1 MRRTAAVI
9 VFWLLA
15 LCWAASAGAQTAEL
29 RIGIIGT
36 DTSHVTAFTRLLNDK
51 NDPGHI
57 PGARVVAAFKGG
69 SPDVEASRT
78 RVDGFAA
85 ELRDKWSVE
94 LVDSIDALCAKV
106 DAVMK
111 SDYRSLLVEI
121 VKFFQ
126 TGAPPVP
133 PEETLE
139 IIAFMEATELSKT
152 RGGAPVALTDVTQ
165 GR

>member
-9 VFWLLA
+9 VFGLLA
-15 LCWAASAGAQTAEL
+15 LCWAASADAQTAEL

-36 DTSHVTAFTRLLNDK
+36 DTSHVTAFTRVLNDK

-69 SPDVEASRT
+69 SPDVQDYGAVAFGMKAVLASP
-78 RVDGFAA
+78 
-85 ELRDKWSVE
+85 
-94 LVDSIDALCAKV
+94 IP
-106 DAVMK
+106 MK
-111 SDYRSLLVEI
+111 SDYRSLLVGI

-139 IIAFMEATELSKT
+139 IMAFMEAAELSKT